1 MSWTSLTPKWNCAL
15 SDEEALTGWF
25 AGQRQV
31 FEDAYLQ
38 TDDPYKQ
45 SGWGS
50 TPERWRFGREVILD
64 GVPRNGDF
72 LDIGCANGLLLACLI
87 EWAGERGVTLTPHG
101 IDFVPE
107 LVKLAKARFPENAA
121 NFEVANAFDWQPS
134 QQYTY
139 VHTLLEYV
147 PKKQQPAYLQRVLD
161 EVVAPGGRLIV
172 SSYGSRGKN
181 EKPLDIDFHL
191 QMLGFRTTGCG
202 NSLEP
207 DGWVATRVAWVD
219 R

>member
-1 MSWTSLTPKWNCAL
+1 M
-15 SDEEALTGWF
+15 SDEEESLTGWF
-25 AGQRQV
+25 ASQRQL
-31 FEDAYLQ
+31 FEDTYLQ

-50 TPERWRFGREVILD
+50 TPERWRASREVILD
-64 GVPRNGDF
+64 GVPRDGDF

-87 EWAGERGVTLTPHG
+87 EWAGERGVSLTPHG

-107 LVKLAKARFPENAA
+107 LVEIARRRFPEQSG
-121 NFEVANAFDWQPS
+121 NFGVANAFDWQPGR
-134 QQYTY
+134 QYTY

-147 PKKQQPAYLQRVLD
+147 PKERQPAYLQRLLD
-161 EVVAPGGRLIV
+161 EAVAPGGRLIV
-172 SSYGSRGKN
+172 SSYGSRSKDQR
-181 EKPLDIDFHL
+181 PVDIEFHL

-202 NSLEP
+202 NGRDA
-207 DGWVATRVAWVD
+207 DGWVATRVAWID